1 MRVDKNTLSQPA
13 SQPGDST
20 LLTFKL
26 RVKKD
31 NRIIKSWLKKFF
43 KVRPDQLCS
52 NFSKHFD
59 FCDPIKGSK
68 INW

>member
-1 MRVDKNTLSQPA
+1 MRVDKNTL

-26 RVKKD
+26 RVKRD
-31 NRIIKSWLKKFF
+31 NRIIKSGLKIFF
-43 KVRPDQLCS
+43 KVRSDQLCS
-52 NFSKHFD
+52 NSSKHFG
-59 FCDPIKGSK
+59 FCDSIKGSK